1 MKKLLL
7 VLALAMVSNANF
19 SQDQTKSD
27 SAFQSNLDNAMD
39 EYVEWYK
46 TTNSFKDCGSNKY
59 AKSM

>member
-39 EYVEWYK
+39 
-46 TTNSFKDCGSNKY
+46 
-59 AKSM
+59 